1 MVNVTI
7 LRLFKNDN
15 GSFFLP
21 LRSPAST
28 KLDVCRSRNGQYYE
42 SHGGFSNPTFPFLK
56 SADIPGVPVGD
67 GG

>member
-7 LRLFKNDN
+7 LRLSKNDN

-42 SHGGFSNPTFPFLK
+42 SHGGFSNPLFL
-56 SADIPGVPVGD
+56 D
-67 GG
+67 